1 MKRPLTIL
9 SAAAAVAGDIPV
21 GVAGRPSQAIQGDS
35 STYSVV
41 APL

>member
-1 MKRPLTIL
+1 VTI
-9 SAAAAVAGDIPV
+9 AGDIPV
-21 GVAGRPSQAIQGDS
+21 GVDGKPSQSIQGDS